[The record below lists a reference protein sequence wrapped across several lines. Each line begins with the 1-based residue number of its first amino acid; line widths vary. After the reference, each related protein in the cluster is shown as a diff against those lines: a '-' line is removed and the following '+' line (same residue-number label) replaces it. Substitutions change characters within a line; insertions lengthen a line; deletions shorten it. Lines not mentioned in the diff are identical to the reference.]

1 MTVVHDFVAGETSPA
16 QELFERARALQPLL
30 ARNAAQTEADRRIPE
45 ENIAAIREAGLFKL
59 MVPRRFGGFEISFQA
74 KLEVSAILAEACPST
89 AWVVTLTNVC
99 SWFTGLFAGRAQQE
113 VWGEDPDA
121 RVCGVFAPSATSRHV
136 EGGQHVT
143 GSWGY
148 ASGCLHSQWAVLG
161 IPVMDE
167 AGEQVDQGFALIPMS
182 ELRIEDTWFVA
193 GMKGTGSNT
202 LVAEDV
208 FVPDHRII
216 SVPAALDNEY
226 ATEFKDEVLYRAS
239 FIPVAALVLAGPQ
252 VGMARAAVRLV
263 IEKAPKRRIAY
274 TIFER
279 QTDSTAF
286 QMGVSDAAMLAD
298 SAALHVKR
306 AAADIDRA
314 AEHGEKLDYA
324 SRARVR
330 ADTGWAIRKAREA
343 IDAVISANGA
353 SSFADASPLQRLW
366 RDSNTA
372 GRHAVVMPIV
382 NQEIYG
388 KALLGIPYEDN
399 ISPLI

>member
-1 MTVVHDFVAGETSPA
+1 MSAVHDVIANDASST
-16 QELFERARALQPLL
+16 QELLERARALKPLL
-30 ARNAAQTEADRRIPE
+30 ARNAAQAEDERRIPE
-45 ENIAAIREAGLFKL
+45 ESIAALEEAGLFKITK
-59 MVPRRFGGFEISFQA
+59 PKRFGGYEVPFET

-99 SWFTGLFAGRAQQE
+99 AWFTALFPGRAQQD
-113 VWGEDPDA
+113 VWGDDPGA
-121 RVCGVFAPSATSRHV
+121 RVCGVFAPTATSRRE
-136 EGGQHVT
+136 EGGQRVS

-161 IPVMDE
+161 IPVMDD
-167 AGEQVDQGFALIPMS
+167 AGEQVDQGFALIPLS
-182 ELRIEDTWFVA
+182 DLRIDDTWFVA

-226 ATEFKDEVLYRAS
+226 ATEFKDEALYRSS

-252 VGMARAAVRLV
+252 VGMARAAVNLV

-279 QTDSTAF
+279 QTDSTTF
-286 QMGVSDAAMLAD
+286 QNGVSEAAMLAD
-298 SAALHVKR
+298 TAALHVKR
-306 AAADIDRA
+306 AAADIDRHA
-314 AEHGEKLDYA
+314 ANGEKMDYLA
-324 SRARVR
+324 RARVR
-330 ADTGWAIRKAREA
+330 ADTGWAIQHAREA
-343 IDAVISANGA
+343 IDTAISANGA
-353 SSFADASPLQRLW
+353 SSFAEVSPLQRLW

-372 GRHAVVMPIV
+372 GRHAVVMPSV
-382 NQEIYG
+382 NQEVYG
-388 KALLGIPYEDN
+388 KALLGISYEDN
-399 ISPLI
+399 ITPLI